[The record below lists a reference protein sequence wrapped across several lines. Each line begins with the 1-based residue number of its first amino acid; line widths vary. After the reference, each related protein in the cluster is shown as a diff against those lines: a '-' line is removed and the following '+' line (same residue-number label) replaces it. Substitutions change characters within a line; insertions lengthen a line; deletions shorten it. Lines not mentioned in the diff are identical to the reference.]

1 MEPFSLDAGAFCWIN
16 GEADDPEDLCLH
28 GHAVARI
35 AGETVEFD
43 CAVSAAALYL
53 LKSLTE
59 DHLLGQGE
67 QFFPCCGFFCIAD
80 EAGESVE
87 IVGCDN
93 GADWTVLHEGENVR
107 LILPDGREQTLPL
120 PRTGNRSFASRIRS
134 RAIMRPARPRSCRR
148 TSSAAGASSP
158 SGGNGAGAAEGAPP
172 GRNARRKSRMDKTER
187 ERQGARPRKKTPPL
201 GQGENCYGPFPQ

>member
-16 GEADDPEDLCLH
+16 GETDDPEDLCLH

-120 PRTGNRSFASRIRS
+120 SAYREQVFRFADKVEAHYAASAPKVLPEDEFDRRGFLAFWREWRRRRGRSA
-134 RAIMRPARPRSCRR
+134 
-148 TSSAAGASSP
+148 
-158 SGGNGAGAAEGAPP
+158 P
-172 GRNARRKSRMDKTER
+172 GRNARRESRMDKT
-187 ERQGARPRKKTPPL
+187 K
-201 GQGENCYGPFPQ
+201 

>member
-16 GEADDPEDLCLH
+16 GETDDPEDLCLH

-80 EAGESVE
+80 EAGENVE

-93 GADWTVLHEGENVR
+93 GADWTLRHEEENVR
-107 LILPDGREQTLPL
+107 LILPDVLLPATTAL
-120 PRTGNRSFASRIRS
+120 GTIAGNGTELGIL
-134 RAIMRPARPRSCRR
+134 
-148 TSSAAGASSP
+148 AGANVVMPNLTPAEERRKYTLYDHKACTGSE
-158 SGGNGAGAAEGAPP
+158 AAEGLAELK
-172 GRNARRKSRMDKTER
+172 GRMEKIGYYVSAER
-187 ERQGARPRKKTPPL
+187 GDWK
-201 GQGENCYGPFPQ
+201 GEKNDV

>member
-80 EAGESVE
+80 EAGENVE
-87 IVGCDN
+87 IVGCDT
-93 GADWTVLHEGENVR
+93 GADGTVLHAGANVR
-107 LILPDGREQTLPL
+107 LILPDGREQTLPRSAYREQVFRFADKVEAHYAAL
-120 PRTGNRSFASRIRS
+120 RAQGPAGRRVRPPGIPRILAGMAQ
-134 RAIMRPARPRSCRR
+134 APRKMSGRQE
-148 TSSAAGASSP
+148 SAARGSNP
-158 SGGNGAGAAEGAPP
+158 
-172 GRNARRKSRMDKTER
+172 
-187 ERQGARPRKKTPPL
+187 
-201 GQGENCYGPFPQ
+201 

>member
-1 MEPFSLDAGAFCWIN
+1 MEPFALSAGDFCWIN

-80 EAGESVE
+80 EAG
-87 IVGCDN
+87 
-93 GADWTVLHEGENVR
+93 
-107 LILPDGREQTLPL
+107 
-120 PRTGNRSFASRIRS
+120 
-134 RAIMRPARPRSCRR
+134 
-148 TSSAAGASSP
+148 
-158 SGGNGAGAAEGAPP
+158 
-172 GRNARRKSRMDKTER
+172 
-187 ERQGARPRKKTPPL
+187 
-201 GQGENCYGPFPQ
+201 

>member
-1 MEPFSLDAGAFCWIN
+1 MEPFALSAGDFCWIN

-59 DHLLGQGE
+59 DHLLGRPGQE
-67 QFFPCCGFFCIAD
+67 QFFPCCGFFCVAD
-80 EAGESVE
+80 ETGENVE

-93 GADWTVLHEGENVR
+93 GADWTLRHEGENVR
-107 LILPDGREQTLPL
+107 LAI
-120 PRTGNRSFASRIRS
+120 TGA
-134 RAIMRPARPRSCRR
+134 ARPRSCRR
-148 TSSAAGASSP
+148 TSSTAGASSP
-158 SGGNGAGAAEGAPP
+158 SGGNGAGAAEGASP
-172 GRNARRKSRMDKTER
+172 GRNARGKSRMDKTER
-187 ERQGARPRKKTPPL
+187 ERHGA
-201 GQGENCYGPFPQ
+201 